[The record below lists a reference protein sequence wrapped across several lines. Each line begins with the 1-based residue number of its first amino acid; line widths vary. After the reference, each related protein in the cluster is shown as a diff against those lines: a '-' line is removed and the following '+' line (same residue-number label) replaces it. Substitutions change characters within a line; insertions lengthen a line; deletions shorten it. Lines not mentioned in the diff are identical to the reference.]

1 MSNPILDQMLDNKTQ
16 QTTGNQTRSNTQ
28 DKMSQFK
35 TFAADFMRTGKN
47 PQSVVQQL
55 LQNGSMTEDQFKQL
69 GQMASQ
75 ILKIGRF

>member
-1 MSNPILDQMLDNKTQ
+1 M
-16 QTTGNQTRSNTQ
+16 G
-28 DKMSQFK
+28 QFK
-35 TFAADFMRTGKN
+35 TFAADFMRTGKD

-55 LQNGSMTEDQFKQL
+55 LQNGSMTEAQFKQL

>member
-1 MSNPILDQMLDNKTQ
+1 MLDNRTQ
-16 QTTGNQTRSNTQ
+16 QTTRNQAQSNTQ
-28 DKMSQFK
+28 DKMGQFK
-35 TFAADFMRTGKN
+35 SFAEDFMRTGKD

-55 LQNGSMTEDQFKQL
+55 LQNGSMTDAQFKQL

>member
-1 MSNPILDQMLDNKTQ
+1 MSNPILDQMLDNRTQ
-16 QTTGNQTRSNTQ
+16 QTTRSQTQSNTQ
-28 DKMSQFK
+28 DKMDQFR
-35 TFAADFMRTGKN
+35 TFTADFMRTGKD

-55 LQNGSMTEDQFKQL
+55 LQNGKMTDDQFKQL

>member
-1 MSNPILDQMLDNKTQ
+1 MMGNKTQ
-16 QTTGNQTRSNTQ
+16 QITGNQTRSNTQ
-28 DKMSQFK
+28 DKMGQFK
-35 TFAADFMRTGKN
+35 TFAADFMRTGKD

>member
-1 MSNPILDQMLDNKTQ
+1 MLDNRTQ
-16 QTTGNQTRSNTQ
+16 QTTRNQTQSNTQ
-28 DKMSQFK
+28 DKMDQFK
-35 TFAADFMRTGKN
+35 SFAEDFMRTGKD

-55 LQNGSMTEDQFKQL
+55 IQNGSMTDAQFKQL

>member
-1 MSNPILDQMLDNKTQ
+1 M
-16 QTTGNQTRSNTQ
+16 G
-28 DKMSQFK
+28 QFK
-35 TFAADFMRTGKN
+35 SFAEDFMRTGKD

>member
-1 MSNPILDQMLDNKTQ
+1 MLDNRAQ
-16 QTTGNQTRSNTQ
+16 QTTRNQKQSNTQ
-28 DKMSQFK
+28 DKMGQFK
-35 TFAADFMRTGKN
+35 SFAEDFMRTGKD

-55 LQNGSMTEDQFKQL
+55 LQNGRMTDDQFKQL

>member
-1 MSNPILDQMLDNKTQ
+1 MLDNKTQ
-16 QTTGNQTRSNTQ
+16 QITGNQTRSNTQ
-28 DKMSQFK
+28 DKIGQFK
-35 TFAADFMRTGKN
+35 TFAADFMRTGKD

-55 LQNGSMTEDQFKQL
+55 LQNGSMTDAQFKQL